1 MNTEIANVETQ
12 PCGCKV
18 THFKDAAQAPRY
30 QPCLPCA
37 LTNAGMM
44 LQEAGTR
51 LREERKA
58 PTPAP
63 ARDHIDGNRK

>member
-1 MNTEIANVETQ
+1 MNTEIASVDTQ

-18 THFKDAAQAPRY
+18 TNFKDSLQAPRY

-37 LTNAGMM
+37 LMNAGMM
-44 LQEAGTR
+44 LQEAGAR
-51 LREERKA
+51 LREERKS
-58 PTPAP
+58 PEPRP